1 MAIASLRGLSYWY
14 PGQAR
19 PALAEVDLEVGD
31 GLTLVAGPSGGG
43 KSSLLRCFNGLV
55 PHFYGGRIKG
65 GGEVAGL
72 DLLTT
77 PTRRLARAVGF
88 VFQNPEAQLVS
99 PVVEGEV
106 AFGLE
111 NLAMP
116 RREMRRRVEA
126 ALSAVG
132 GLALRQRR
140 VTTLSGGERQ
150 LVALASVLAMEPR
163 LVVLD
168 EPTSQLD
175 PEGAAAVIGALA
187 GLPSVVLAEHR
198 LDGLAA
204 LATRQLT
211 VEEGRV
217 REGISTSRAP
227 EPRRP
232 RAPGGV
238 AWRLEGVAAGPAG
251 PLLAGIDLVGREGEV
266 VALTGPNGGG
276 KTTLLRTLAGLLKPL
291 AGRVIRRSGR
301 TAYLPQ
307 DPGVLLHRPT
317 VRAEVELTLRRSG
330 SGELAQVV
338 LGEMGLL
345 ELAGRY
351 PRDLSAGERQRAAI
365 AAVVAGSPALAL
377 LDEPTRGMDPAAA
390 RRLRDVV
397 DRLAGEGCAVVPATH
412 DRELVEAVADRVLTV
427 SGGEVR

>member
-1 MAIASLRGLSYWY
+1 
-14 PGQAR
+14 
-19 PALAEVDLEVGD
+19 
-31 GLTLVAGPSGGG
+31 
-43 KSSLLRCFNGLV
+43 LV

-140 VTTLSGGERQ
+140 VTTLSGGARQ

-163 LVVLD
+163 PVVLD

-175 PEGAAAVIGALA
+175 P
-187 GLPSVVLAEHR
+187 
-198 LDGLAA
+198 
-204 LATRQLT
+204 
-211 VEEGRV
+211 
-217 REGISTSRAP
+217 
-227 EPRRP
+227 
-232 RAPGGV
+232 
-238 AWRLEGVAAGPAG
+238 
-251 PLLAGIDLVGREGEV
+251 EGEV

-338 LGEMGLL
+338 LGEMGL
-345 ELAGRY
+345 
-351 PRDLSAGERQRAAI
+351 
-365 AAVVAGSPALAL
+365 
-377 LDEPTRGMDPAAA
+377 
-390 RRLRDVV
+390 
-397 DRLAGEGCAVVPATH
+397 
-412 DRELVEAVADRVLTV
+412 
-427 SGGEVR
+427 